1 MAVVI
6 RLRRGGKKKSPFYH
20 IVAADSRSPRD
31 GKFLEKLGFYD
42 PSSEKESLRVNDE
55 NIQKWVN
62 NGAQMSDTVRTLL
75 QNRKKSA

>member
-6 RLRRGGKKKSPFYH
+6 RLRRGGKNKSPFYH

-42 PSSEKESLRVNDE
+42 PSSKTESLRVDDE
-55 NIQKWVN
+55 NVQKWVN